1 MKEDFVAYDN
11 LRVFPYEITHIKDLK
26 VENGINNHAILKMTG
41 IIDDEFKDSYIERT
55 IDTTEIT
62 IYYETE
68 GEDINIFKGV
78 PTKIRVDVI
87 EEVYTLSVEA
97 ISYTYKMDLYKV
109 KRDFQDTNMTTH
121 ELISEVME
129 TYRGAVYNINIPDE
143 PIGKYIL
150 QYNETDYEF
159 LKRIASFYHEPLITA
174 MDYEGIHFYIGNPNL
189 KIKPKAIITKY
200 KIQKSIEEFYYAL
213 KNDRESSEEADF
225 INYSIRTQ
233 EIYNVA
239 EHFTFNNNELYVKEA
254 EYKVDEGKLENIYTL
269 VPFNGMKVN
278 RIYNSKIIGVS
289 ITGSILQVQR
299 DRVRVNLEVGNKT
312 ESKSAYWFP
321 YATVAASP
329 NGGGWYCMPE
339 IGERIRL
346 QCPTKDESKA
356 FVISSIDSYEGKS
369 GEEAE
374 NDRMS
379 NTDNK
384 SLQTAAGQEVNFTP
398 NGINISS
405 TGSQAVVELSKD
417 GTVCI
422 TGQKDVNLACEQT
435 LRLRAE
441 EEIMIKAEENIDIQ
455 CETGGRIVMSSGDE
469 ISITGTRIANNG

>member
-1 MKEDFVAYDN
+1 
-11 LRVFPYEITHIKDLK
+11 
-26 VENGINNHAILKMTG
+26 
-41 IIDDEFKDSYIERT
+41 
-55 IDTTEIT
+55 
-62 IYYETE
+62 
-68 GEDINIFKGV
+68 
-78 PTKIRVDVI
+78 
-87 EEVYTLSVEA
+87 
-97 ISYTYKMDLYKV
+97 
-109 KRDFQDTNMTTH
+109 
-121 ELISEVME
+121 
-129 TYRGAVYNINIPDE
+129 
-143 PIGKYIL
+143 
-150 QYNETDYEF
+150 
-159 LKRIASFYHEPLITA
+159 
-174 MDYEGIHFYIGNPNL
+174 
-189 KIKPKAIITKY
+189 
-200 KIQKSIEEFYYAL
+200 
-213 KNDRESSEEADF
+213 
-225 INYSIRTQ
+225 
-233 EIYNVA
+233 
-239 EHFTFNNNELYVKEA
+239 
-254 EYKVDEGKLENIYTL
+254 
-269 VPFNGMKVN
+269 
-278 RIYNSKIIGVS
+278 
-289 ITGSILQVQR
+289 
-299 DRVRVNLEVGNKT
+299 
-312 ESKSAYWFP
+312 
-321 YATVAASP
+321 
-329 NGGGWYCMPE
+329 MPE

-374 NDRMS
+374 SDRMS